1 MKIKKVLVGIMAIAT
16 LTTCAFG
23 AVGCKEKETEKET
36 ANIQNGG
43 AVIMEGEGESNGI
56 SFMSTTIAEEDYGD
70 YGISPTAESAHLLT
84 ATVTPSYAT
93 QAEVVWSVSFAG
105 VDSNW
110 SNGKTVTDYVTVSP
124 AGSNSQTAT
133 VTCLKPFG
141 DVIEVKAALK
151 ANSTK
156 YATCDVHYPK
166 RATGIKNVCFPDVDG
181 AIIPLGG
188 IVSTPVLPLSFD
200 YEGIN
205 GTFNN
210 YLASMSTQNIQMYE
224 TEAGTWDCEYELS
237 VVMTLTD
244 EFIVALEEAG
254 FSFAYSGGQRFSV
267 TYIGNWALSALT
279 SASRSAFTQNLNGEK
294 EAWATAVNALGN
306 GKEIGSVHIYVAHES
321 RDDRVPMSVEMTYD
335 FEETYPIII
344 NASSYAISASG
355 ISLSS
360 TTVYM

>member
-1 MKIKKVLVGIMAIAT
+1 MKIKKLVASIMAIAT
-16 LTTCAFG
+16 LTTCAFA

-36 ANIQNGG
+36 AYTQQGG
-43 AVIMEGEGESNGI
+43 AVIMAGEGERNGI

-151 ANSTK
+151 ANSVIN
-156 YATCDVHYPK
+156 ATSSVHYFQ
-166 RATGIKNVCFPDVDG
+166 RVTGLKTMLFPTKNYALGSAVEASKIGLDIDYEEISGTFENHLCTMAGQSIQWNKSEIYTDECEPLLDVKMSLTREFLTTLQG
-181 AIIPLGG
+181 AGFN
-188 IVSTPVLPLSFD
+188 FD
-200 YEGIN
+200 YAPGE
-205 GTFNN
+205 
-210 YLASMSTQNIQMYE
+210 
-224 TEAGTWDCEYELS
+224 
-237 VVMTLTD
+237 
-244 EFIVALEEAG
+244 EFDI
-254 FSFAYSGGQRFSV
+254 R
-267 TYIGNWALSALT
+267 YIGNWAL
-279 SASRSAFTQNLNGEK
+279 
-294 EAWATAVNALGN
+294 NALDVSSFNAFERDERGERDAWSSAVA
-306 GKEIGSVHIYVAHES
+306 GLGHGVTIGYVHIHVKHES
-321 RDDRVPMSVEMTYD
+321 RDDRVPDSFERQFD
-335 FEETYPIII
+335 FEEVYPIII
-344 NASSYAISASG
+344 NAFSYNEVSATG